1 MNRMSS
7 EGLPTTRLSD
17 ERERW
22 EYRVMLMAVGGFLGP
37 NVDVDQ
43 LGQYLNQA
51 GEDGWELMSVVPI
64 TRGRGETSELMG
76 VFKRKWR

>member
-1 MNRMSS
+1 MSS
-7 EGLPTTRLSD
+7 AGQPTTRLSE
-17 ERERW
+17 ERDRW
-22 EYRVMLMAVGGFLGP
+22 EYRVMLMAVGGFLAP

-43 LGQYLNQA
+43 LGQYLNEA

-76 VFKRKWR
+76 VFKRRGR